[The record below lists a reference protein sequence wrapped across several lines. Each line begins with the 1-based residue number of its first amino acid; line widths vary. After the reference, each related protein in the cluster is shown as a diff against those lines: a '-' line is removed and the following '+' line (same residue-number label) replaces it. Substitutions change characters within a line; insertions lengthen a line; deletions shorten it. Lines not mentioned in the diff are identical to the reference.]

1 MKHYFLHYLNLN
13 FLFKNQILSLPVSIA
28 SGATQQ
34 VVNGGAVR
42 SKGVEVITNIT
53 PIKKENFEW
62 TTQFNFSAN
71 RATVEELPEGV
82 DKITLGYSRVYDN
95 VNQTVWFQVE
105 EGGRIGDI
113 YGTGYE
119 KNENGDFIIDANGKY
134 IANNELIK
142 LGNSNPDF
150 ALGIN
155 NSFRYKNFDF
165 SFLLDWRQGGEI
177 VSRTLALAGVAG
189 QLEETA
195 DRPEEGVV
203 AEGVVNVGT
212 EESPVWEQNTTAV
225 TAESYYR
232 QYYDRNHE
240 ENNTYDASYLKLRQF
255 SLGYSFNSNKEK
267 GIFKKGRDLRI
278 SFIGRNLF
286 AWSKIPHFDP
296 EQIAVQGNKILSGV
310 EDISYA
316 TARSFGFKIAYKF

>member
-1 MKHYFLHYLNLN
+1 
-13 FLFKNQILSLPVSIA
+13 LPVSIA

-42 SKGVEVITNIT
+42 SKGIEVITNIT
-53 PIKKENFEW
+53 PIRKENFEW
-62 TTQFNFSAN
+62 TTQLNFSTN

-113 YGTGYE
+113 YGTGYQR
-119 KNENGDFIIDANGKY
+119 NENGDFIIDASGNY
-134 IANNELIK
+134 IANEELIK

-150 ALGIN
+150 SIGIN

-165 SFLLDWRQGGEI
+165 AFLLDWRQGGEI
-177 VSRTLALAGVAG
+177 ISRTLALAGVAG
-189 QLEETA
+189 QLEETEY
-195 DRPEEGVV
+195 RPEAGIV
-203 AEGVVNVGT
+203 AEGVVNTGT
-212 EESPVWEQNTTAV
+212 EENPVWIENTTAV

-255 SLGYSFNSNKEK
+255 SLGYSFKANKEK
-267 GIFKKGRDLRI
+267 GLLKKGRDLRVA
-278 SFIGRNLF
+278 FVGRNLF

-296 EQIAVQGNKILSGV
+296 EQIAIQGNSILSGV
-310 EDISYA
+310 EDLSYA
-316 TARSFGFKIAYKF
+316 TVRSFGLNIGYKF